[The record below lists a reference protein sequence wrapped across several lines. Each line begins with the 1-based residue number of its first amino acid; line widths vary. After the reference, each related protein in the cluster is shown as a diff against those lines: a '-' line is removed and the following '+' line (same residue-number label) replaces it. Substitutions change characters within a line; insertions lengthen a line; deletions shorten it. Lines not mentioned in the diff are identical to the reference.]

1 MIDINGWQEIKLG
14 QMGKFSTSSVDK
26 KSIEGQKQVSLVNY
40 MDVYSGNTID
50 SNIKLMK
57 VSASVVERTRSQVF
71 RGDILFTPSSETP
84 EDIGYSAVVG
94 EELTDT
100 LHSYHTVRLR
110 PNSNMLDIRFSA
122 WFANAEGVRKQFS
135 QKCAGS
141 TRYILSIPSF
151 QSVKCKIPIS
161 LTVQRKIANCLDTV
175 QTTIEKTEALIHK
188 NQQIKAGL
196 MHDLFTRGVTADG
209 KLRLPREQASEL
221 YKETPIGWI
230 PKEWHLV
237 RASDI
242 CHPITKGTTPSNFI
256 NNSSKRD
263 SIPYIRVENLSFNG
277 SLQFDKD
284 SLFVSKIIH
293 NFELARSR
301 VFVGD
306 ILMNIV
312 GPPLGKVSLITDKYE
327 EWNTN
332 QAVAIFRVLH
342 QRYRTYL
349 LYYLLSDFAQKWF
362 YLRSKQTSGQVNLTL
377 EMCSNLEIPLPKNEA
392 ELTSI
397 SNTLARIFDKINTEN
412 TFRKKLLKKKSGLMH
427 DLLTG
432 KVPVKI
438 DHEETAHV

>member
-1 MIDINGWQEIKLG
+1 MSEVTYKKLSDVTIPPISGKRPSGGVNTETEGVPSLGGENILLGGGLTYDVIKRIPLSFYQSMPKGKLKKLDVLINKDGAQTGKVGLYK
-14 QMGKFSTSSVDK
+14 GKFKEAAINEHLFIIRPIENSVINPTYLYYSLLLPETQLKIERRITGSAQPGLNSAFVKSVDIPFHVIK
-26 KSIEGQKQVSLVNY
+26 KQKKIKDILE
-40 MDVYSGNTID
+40 TID
-50 SNIKLMK
+50 
-57 VSASVVERTRSQVF
+57 
-71 RGDILFTPSSETP
+71 
-84 EDIGYSAVVG
+84 
-94 EELTDT
+94 
-100 LHSYHTVRLR
+100 
-110 PNSNMLDIRFSA
+110 
-122 WFANAEGVRKQFS
+122 
-135 QKCAGS
+135 
-141 TRYILSIPSF
+141 
-151 QSVKCKIPIS
+151 QS
-161 LTVQRKIANCLDTV
+161 
-175 QTTIEKTEALIHK
+175 IEKTEALIHK
-188 NQQIKAGL
+188 YQQIKAGL

-209 KLRLPREQASEL
+209 KLRLPSEQAPEL
-221 YKETPIGWI
+221 YQEAPIGWI

-312 GPPLGKVSLITDKYE
+312 GPPLGKVSLITDGYE

-438 DHEETAHV
+438 DQEETAHV